1 MKIVTKT
8 LEGIA
13 DIQFF
18 PITGLIIF
26 FIMFVVLLYYV
37 AQLSKNQIDEF
48 SRLPLDD
55 AQDSHSEN
63 DESTFSK
70 K

>member
-18 PITGLIIF
+18 PIIGLIIF

-55 AQDSHSEN
+55 AQDIHFEN